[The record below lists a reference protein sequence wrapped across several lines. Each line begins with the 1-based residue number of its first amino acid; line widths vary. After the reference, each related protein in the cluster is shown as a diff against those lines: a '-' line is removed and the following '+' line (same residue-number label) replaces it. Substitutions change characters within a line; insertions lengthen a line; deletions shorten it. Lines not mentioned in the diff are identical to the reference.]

1 MASNPK
7 KKKRKLGSVIPPREN
22 GKHPGGRP
30 SGFNPEMAERIVS
43 AIKAGGYVET
53 AAAFAGINKDTF
65 YEWLKRGAKEKSG
78 PFKEFSD
85 AIGRAIAES
94 EMRYVSV
101 VAKAASGYDVI
112 RERTVVGVDFKGNP
126 INTVTTEK
134 SHEFNPQAA
143 EWWLERRFPRRWG
156 RMERPEGSE
165 LPEGSQER
173 PLMTLKRETVDIY
186 APDRL
191 ARFISAFGEA
201 GLIPEEILVR
211 LPGQSPAQ
219 AEDH

>member
-1 MASNPK
+1 MTRKLA
-7 KKKRKLGSVIPPREN
+7 KKRKAGIPPRSS

-30 SGFNPEMAERIVS
+30 SGFSREIAERIVS

-53 AAAFAGINKDTF
+53 AAAFAGVSKDTF
-65 YEWLKRGAKEKSG
+65 YAWLKRGASEKSG

-94 EMRYVSV
+94 EMRYVSI
-101 VAKAASGYDVI
+101 VAKAASGYDVV
-112 RERTVVGVDFKGNP
+112 RERTVVGMDIKGNP

-156 RMERPEGSE
+156 RMERPEGPE
-165 LPEGSQER
+165 LPGELQDK
-173 PLMTLKRETVDIY
+173 PLMTLKRETIDIY

-191 ARFISAFGEA
+191 ARLISAFGEA
-201 GLIPEEILVR
+201 GFIPEEAISLIA
-211 LPGQSPAQ
+211 PGNPA
-219 AEDH
+219 